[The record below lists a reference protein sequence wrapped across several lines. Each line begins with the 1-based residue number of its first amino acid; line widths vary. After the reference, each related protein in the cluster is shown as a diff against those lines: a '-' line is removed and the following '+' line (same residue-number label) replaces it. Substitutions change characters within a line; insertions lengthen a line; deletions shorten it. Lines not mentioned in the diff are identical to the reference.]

1 MFGIGAPE
9 FILILVIGLIVFGPG
24 KLPELARSL
33 GKGMREFKKATNALS
48 QAINVPTETP
58 VQPQPQHRSRRPQH
72 HSRRPQHRS
81 RSRRLQHHSLRWRPR
96 LILHQL
102 RILSGSRWRLI
113 RPLKKQ
119 NNE

>member
-48 QAINVPTETP
+48 QAINVPMETP
-58 VQPQPQHRSRRPQH
+58 VQPQAQAPAPAPQPQAPA
-72 HSRRPQHRS
+72 PQAQAPQAAVAQPQAAAYTAPTQDSVR
-81 RSRRLQHHSLRWRPR
+81 QQVEA
-96 LILHQL
+96 HQAA
-102 RILSGSRWRLI
+102 
-113 RPLKKQ
+113 KKA
-119 NNE
+119 E

>member
-48 QAINVPTETP
+48 QAINVPMETP
-58 VQPQPQHRSRRPQH
+58 VQPQPQAPAPAPQ
-72 HSRRPQHRS
+72 PQAPAPAPQAQAPQAAVAQPQAAAYTAPTQDSVR
-81 RSRRLQHHSLRWRPR
+81 QQVEA
-96 LILHQL
+96 HQAA
-102 RILSGSRWRLI
+102 
-113 RPLKKQ
+113 KKA
-119 NNE
+119 E

>member
-58 VQPQPQHRSRRPQH
+58 VQPQATAPQPQAAA
-72 HSRRPQHRS
+72 PQPQAAAPQSQMAAAAYTAPTQDSVR
-81 RSRRLQHHSLRWRPR
+81 QQVEA
-96 LILHQL
+96 HQAA
-102 RILSGSRWRLI
+102 
-113 RPLKKQ
+113 KKA
-119 NNE
+119 E

>member
-58 VQPQPQHRSRRPQH
+58 VQPQAAAPQPQAAA
-72 HSRRPQHRS
+72 PQSQMAAAAYTAPTQDSVR
-81 RSRRLQHHSLRWRPR
+81 QQVEA
-96 LILHQL
+96 HQAA
-102 RILSGSRWRLI
+102 
-113 RPLKKQ
+113 KKA
-119 NNE
+119 E